1 MPCMI
6 VKNLGWSTYPCF
18 VTYIETFL
26 YTYEIL
32 IYCCFCVLRLCLFIR
47 LFEID
52 LNLNV
57 FLSVMLFLFIDIGN
71 TINVKSIYFYI
82 SKTYITL
89 IILSSYS
96 NLKINNLKK
105 KFVYFRIS
113 EKRRRIYRYNKNFRV
128 INYVITRKLVI
139 TLWLVGK
146 KILEIC

>member
-1 MPCMI
+1 M
-6 VKNLGWSTYPCF
+6 
-18 VTYIETFL
+18 
-26 YTYEIL
+26 
-32 IYCCFCVLRLCLFIR
+32 FIR

-105 KFVYFRIS
+105 KFVYFWIS
-113 EKRRRIYRYNKNFRV
+113 EKKRRIYCYNKNFRV

-146 KILEIC
+146 KILEIF